1 MSSAQ
6 SKMMF
11 NSAVDFQYNA
21 STFSLSIPRITN
33 EKLRSVVDN
42 VEVKIAVTDG
52 SGGFYVA
59 TETTAVS
66 YDSSGVGSIS
76 VSGSLDAALDSD
88 LQYNLVILDIE
99 RSGELILRYQLTEL
113 PAGSP
118 TSFAFNLDDVN
129 TLLDSDGD
137 GMSDF
142 NERLLGTNANQR
154 HSFGDTVVEVAFTYG
169 SSASDSPYG
178 GGNLAANIAHL
189 ISVANSALSTSGLDI
204 VIQDVGQYP
213 VGDDSDI
220 DAQSVVEAVGNR
232 QGIFSGLDSAFTRR
246 PDLIFHVSTVEG
258 LNPDYSGSGLFT
270 DGIATIQGVYNDG
283 IIDYASSFSQGLN
296 TGAITIDGGSALT
309 FIHEAGHLMGLA
321 HARSQHASTVPGS
334 FHWSAGYGVS
344 NNFAT
349 IMAYPQD
356 FGSASEIASFS
367 SPNLM
372 CNGVPCG
379 ISSSDQLNGA
389 DAVRS
394 LSATALQISGISN
407 GFNVSY
413 SLASAD
419 SDGDGYVDSEDVF
432 PSDADE
438 WQDTDSDGIG
448 NNTDLDDD
456 GDGVADSSDAFPL
469 DADETLD
476 SDDDGLG
483 NNVDADDDNDGV
495 LDTIDDLPLDATE
508 TADTD
513 ADGIGNNSDT
523 DDDNDGLTDAE
534 ESEYGTDPLVPDSD
548 GDGDSDL
555 DEVDYGTNPLD
566 ATDAPISAPNWA
578 LFAAI
583 SSKDVTPPDITI
595 EGNSPVNLQL
605 GDIFVEPGVYAVD
618 DKDGV
623 VEVETTGVVDPD
635 TLGTYTLIYTATD
648 NAGNAATAKRS
659 VIVGDAF

>member
-1 MSSAQ
+1 MQ
-6 SKMMF
+6 S
-11 NSAVDFQYNA
+11 V
-21 STFSLSIPRITN
+21 
-33 EKLRSVVDN
+33 
-42 VEVKIAVTDG
+42 
-52 SGGFYVA
+52 
-59 TETTAVS
+59 
-66 YDSSGVGSIS
+66 
-76 VSGSLDAALDSD
+76 
-88 LQYNLVILDIE
+88 
-99 RSGELILRYQLTEL
+99 TEL
-113 PAGSP
+113 
-118 TSFAFNLDDVN
+118 
-129 TLLDSDGD
+129 
-137 GMSDF
+137 
-142 NERLLGTNANQR
+142 
-154 HSFGDTVVEVAFTYG
+154 
-169 SSASDSPYG
+169 
-178 GGNLAANIAHL
+178 
-189 ISVANSALSTSGLDI
+189 
-204 VIQDVGQYP
+204 
-213 VGDDSDI
+213 
-220 DAQSVVEAVGNR
+220 VGNR

-270 DGIATIQGVYNDG
+270 NGIATIQGVYNDG

-344 NNFAT
+344 NNFVT
-349 IMAYPQD
+349 IMAYPQE

-367 SPNLM
+367 SPNLI
-372 CNGVPCG
+372 CNGVPRG

-389 DAVRS
+389 DVVSS
-394 LSATALQISGISN
+394 LSATALQVSGISN
-407 GFNVSY
+407 GFHVSY
-413 SLASAD
+413 SLASPD

-448 NNTDLDDD
+448 NN
-456 GDGVADSSDAFPL
+456 SD
-469 DADETLD
+469 
-476 SDDDGLG
+476 
-483 NNVDADDDNDGV
+483 N
-495 LDTIDDLPLDATE
+495 
-508 TADTD
+508 
-513 ADGIGNNSDT
+513 
-523 DDDNDGLTDAE
+523 DDDNDGLTDAK
-534 ESEYGTDPLVPDSD
+534 ESEYGTDPLVADSD

-555 DEVDYGTNPLD
+555 DELDYGTNPLD

-623 VEVETTGVVDPD
+623 VEVETAGVVDPD

-648 NAGNAATAKRS
+648 NAGNAAAAKRN

>member
-1 MSSAQ
+1 
-6 SKMMF
+6 
-11 NSAVDFQYNA
+11 
-21 STFSLSIPRITN
+21 
-33 EKLRSVVDN
+33 
-42 VEVKIAVTDG
+42 
-52 SGGFYVA
+52 
-59 TETTAVS
+59 
-66 YDSSGVGSIS
+66 
-76 VSGSLDAALDSD
+76 
-88 LQYNLVILDIE
+88 
-99 RSGELILRYQLTEL
+99 
-113 PAGSP
+113 
-118 TSFAFNLDDVN
+118 
-129 TLLDSDGD
+129 
-137 GMSDF
+137 
-142 NERLLGTNANQR
+142 
-154 HSFGDTVVEVAFTYG
+154 
-169 SSASDSPYG
+169 
-178 GGNLAANIAHL
+178 
-189 ISVANSALSTSGLDI
+189 
-204 VIQDVGQYP
+204 
-213 VGDDSDI
+213 
-220 DAQSVVEAVGNR
+220 
-232 QGIFSGLDSAFTRR
+232 
-246 PDLIFHVSTVEG
+246 
-258 LNPDYSGSGLFT
+258 
-270 DGIATIQGVYNDG
+270 
-283 IIDYASSFSQGLN
+283 
-296 TGAITIDGGSALT
+296 
-309 FIHEAGHLMGLA
+309 
-321 HARSQHASTVPGS
+321 
-334 FHWSAGYGVS
+334 
-344 NNFAT
+344 
-349 IMAYPQD
+349 MAYPQD

-367 SPNLM
+367 SPNLI

-469 DADETLD
+469 DASETLD
-476 SDDDGLG
+476 SDGDGIGNNADSDDDG
-483 NNVDADDDNDGV
+483 DG
-495 LDTIDDLPLDATE
+495 IDDSNDAYPLDATE
-508 TADTD
+508 SADTD

-534 ESEYGTDPLVPDSD
+534 ESDYGTDPLVPDSD

-618 DKDGV
+618 DTDGV
-623 VEVETTGVVDPD
+623 VEVETAGVVDPD

-648 NAGNAATAKRS
+648 NAGNTATAQRS
-659 VIVGDAF
+659 VIVGDAL